1 MALSIKQRGDA
12 VDDMAEKLFRMRPGE
27 LGVARAIREV
37 FLGED
42 HRISAAVRRAV
53 REVGREDCLEIL
65 SLINRGWANLMM
77 GHEGG
82 FLHIANAVTVDRAT
96 VELRPIAE
104 VRLAHGRDA
113 MQAVEPLPARSGLP
127 TARAPRKQRPALD
140 VRQAVDGDA
149 PKFKLISERGIDAA
163 ELEELK
169 RTLHGDDLESIK
181 KAILRCPGLILEE
194 FNTILESKIAKE
206 ILLFIAQEYPNVII
220 IYSPRF
226 LDKPFAYEVIMEA
239 ARRDPKLAIK
249 LYAKYEP
256 LNGSAKILAEAKILA
271 KSIND

>member
-1 MALSIKQRGDA
+1 MALSLKQRGDA
-12 VDDMAEKLFRMRPGE
+12 VDETAERFFRMRPGE
-27 LGVARAIREV
+27 LGVAKAIREV

-42 HRISAAVRRAV
+42 HRISVAVRRAV
-53 REVGREDCLEIL
+53 EEVGREDCLEIL
-65 SLINRGWANLMM
+65 SIINRGWANLMM
-77 GHEGG
+77 GYEGG

-104 VRLAHGRDA
+104 VCSAHGRDA
-113 MQAVEPLPARSGLP
+113 MQAVASSPISDLSASK
-127 TARAPRKQRPALD
+127 APRKQKPVSKARQVLD
-140 VRQAVDGDA
+140 RDA
-149 PKFKLISERGIDAA
+149 PKFRFISEKGLDAT

-169 RTLHGDDLESIK
+169 QALRGDDLDAVK

-194 FNTILESKIAKE
+194 FNTILESKIVRE
-206 ILLFIAQEYPNVII
+206 LLLFIAQEYPNVII

-256 LNGSAKILAEAKILA
+256 LSGSEKILAEAETLA
-271 KSIND
+271 KSVKD